1 MSFNL
6 PAGSVLQGTS
16 NEGNSVTVQLP
27 GHTVQAPRLAIF
39 KRVIPAYNQQT
50 QRWSDAKYNFK
61 VVYGVLDADGAP
73 VRPNIQIGTEGIVLP
88 LSGVDLAGL
97 EQEAWGVF
105 QTLASGITAEDILSQ
120 RLPNC
125 CPPEESEGA

>member
-6 PAGSVLQGTS
+6 PAGSTLQGTS
-16 NEGNSVTVQLP
+16 NEGNSVTWQLP

-39 KRVIPAYNQQT
+39 KRVIPSYNQQT
-50 QRWSDAKYNFK
+50 QKWSDSKYNYK

-88 LSGVDLAGL
+88 LSGVDLSATVAA
-97 EQEAWGVF
+97 AWGVF
-105 QTLASGITAEDILSQ
+105 QTLTAGIVAAEIQSQ
-120 RLPNC
+120 QLPLC
-125 CPPEESEGA
+125 CEPVGP